1 MRNTPAARVTIGNSG
16 WVASRCILDLY
27 QIRMPHPAPAY
38 ADPCAGADRP
48 PHRCA
53 NRGLTSGLPRVVKE
67 PFRCQRRWRFTFSA
81 GGGPIELL
89 FPFFDQVSRW
99 RAAIR
104 YDPLIGMSSPPLR
117 RHPSQKLPQRAG
129 ISSSNLLGNAQ
140 TVLIVMHRE
149 VHLEMGPG
157 HVSAIRG
164 TLP

>member
-27 QIRMPHPAPAY
+27 QIRMPHPAPAH

-104 YDPLIGMSSPPLR
+104 YDPLIGMSSPPR
-117 RHPSQKLPQRAG
+117 APTEPETATNRHG

-140 TVLIVMHRE
+140 TVLIAMHRG
-149 VHLEMGPG
+149 VHLEMGSG
-157 HVSAIRG
+157 HVSAIRD